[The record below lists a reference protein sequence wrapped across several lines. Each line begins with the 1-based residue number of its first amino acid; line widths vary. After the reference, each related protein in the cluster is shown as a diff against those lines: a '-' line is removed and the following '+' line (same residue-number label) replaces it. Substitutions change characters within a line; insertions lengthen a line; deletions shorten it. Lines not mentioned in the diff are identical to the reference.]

1 MITAERKPLEEIM
14 EFVKNHDRILLAGCN
29 ECVTVCAAGGR
40 KEVGLLASAL
50 QLKFMQ
56 AGRTLDI
63 REMTLERQC
72 DPEYVE
78 ELAPFIDQVDAVLS
92 MACGCGVQE
101 VARRYKHLPVYPAL
115 NTKFMGA
122 SERQGVWAE
131 RCQGC
136 GDCLL
141 GLTGGIC
148 PIARCSKRIL
158 NGPCGGSSRGKCEIS
173 PEVDCVWQLIWD
185 RLKALGIE
193 NRYENITPVKNWQP
207 GIGGGP
213 RKIIRKDLAE

>member
-1 MITAERKPLEEIM
+1 MITAERKPLEEILACIRPYG
-14 EFVKNHDRILLAGCN
+14 RIILAGCN

-40 KEVGLLASAL
+40 REVAILSEAL
-50 QLKFMQ
+50 QMAFMQ
-56 AGRTLDI
+56 QGQTLEVNEI
-63 REMTLERQC
+63 TLERQC

-78 ELAPFIDQVDAVLS
+78 ELAPFIDRADAVLS

-101 VARRYKHLPVYPAL
+101 VAHRFKHKPVFPAV

-141 GLTGGIC
+141 GITGGIC
-148 PIARCSKRIL
+148 PIARCSKRLL
-158 NGPCGGSSRGKCEIS
+158 NGPCGGSNNGRCEIS
-173 PEVDCVWQLIWD
+173 TEVDCVWQLIWD
-185 RLKALGIE
+185 RLKALGLE
-193 NRYENITPVKNWQP
+193 DRYEEILSAKDWRPSRD
-207 GIGGGP
+207 GGP
-213 RKIIRKDLAE
+213 RRIIREDLA

>member
-14 EFVKNHDRILLAGCN
+14 EFVKPYDRILLVGCN

-56 AGRTLDI
+56 TGQTLDI
-63 REMTLERQC
+63 KEMTLERQC

-78 ELAPFIDQVDAVLS
+78 ELAPFIDQAEAVLS

-115 NTKFMGA
+115 NTQFMGA

-136 GDCLL
+136 GNCLL

-148 PIARCSKRIL
+148 PIARCSKRL
-158 NGPCGGSSRGKCEIS
+158 FNGPCGGSTSGKCEIS
-173 PEVDCVWQLIWD
+173 PDVDCVWQLIWD
-185 RLKALGIE
+185 RMKALGIE
-193 NRYENITPVKNWQP
+193 DRYEDIMPARNWQTSR
-207 GIGGGP
+207 GGGP
-213 RKIIRKDLAE
+213 RRIIREDLAE

>member
-1 MITAERKPLEEIM
+1 MITAERKPIEEIVGYI
-14 EFVKNHDRILLAGCN
+14 EPYARILLVGCN

-40 KEVGLLASAL
+40 KEVGILSSAL
-50 QLKFMQ
+50 QMAFMKS
-56 AGRTLDI
+56 GRTLEV
-63 REMTLERQC
+63 RELTLERQC

-78 ELAPFIDQVDAVLS
+78 ELVKFIDQADAVVS

-101 VARRYKHLPVYPAL
+101 VAKRFKGKPVFPAV
-115 NTKFMGA
+115 NTAFMGA

-148 PIARCSKRIL
+148 PVARCSKRLL
-158 NGPCGGSSRGKCEIS
+158 NGPCGGSTDGKCEIS
-173 PEVDCVWQLIWD
+173 PEVDCAWQLIWD
-185 RLKALGIE
+185 RLKALGKE
-193 NRYENITPVKNWQP
+193 DRYEEILPAKDWRTSRD
-207 GIGGGP
+207 GGP
-213 RKIIRKDLAE
+213 RRIIAEDLA

>member
-1 MITAERKPLEEIM
+1 MITAERKPLEEIN
-14 EFVKNHDRILLAGCN
+14 EFVKPHRRILLVGCN

-40 KEVGLLASAL
+40 KEVGLLSSAL
-50 QLKFMQ
+50 QLQFMKEGQ
-56 AGRTLDI
+56 TLEI
-63 REMTLERQC
+63 KEMTLERQC

-78 ELAPFIDQVDAVLS
+78 ELAPFIDQTDAVLS

-101 VARRYKHLPVYPAL
+101 VARRYKNLPVYPAL

-148 PIARCSKRIL
+148 PIARCSKRLL
-158 NGPCGGSSRGKCEIS
+158 NGPCGGSTGGKCEIS
-173 PEVDCVWQLIWD
+173 PDVDCVWQLIWD
-185 RLKALGIE
+185 RLKALGME
-193 NRYENITPVKNWQP
+193 DRYEDIMPAKDWQTSR
-207 GIGGGP
+207 GGGP
-213 RKIIRKDLAE
+213 RKIIREDLAE

>member
-1 MITAERKPLEEIM
+1 MITAERKPLEEILTLI
-14 EFVKNHDRILLAGCN
+14 EPCDRILLVGCN

-40 KEVGLLASAL
+40 KEVALLSSAL
-50 QLKFMQ
+50 QMARMKE
-56 AGRTLDI
+56 GRTLDVT
-63 REMTLERQC
+63 ELTLERQC

-78 ELAPFIDQVDAVLS
+78 ELVTSIDRGDAVLS

-101 VARRYKHLPVYPAL
+101 VARRFKEKPVFPAV

-148 PIARCSKRIL
+148 PIARCSKRLL
-158 NGPCGGSSRGKCEIS
+158 NGPCGGSSSGKCEIN
-173 PEVDCVWQLIWD
+173 PDVDCAWQLIWD
-185 RLKALGIE
+185 RLKALGLE
-193 NRYENITPVKNWQP
+193 SRYEDIAPPKDWRTSRD
-207 GIGGGP
+207 GGP
-213 RKIIRKDLAE
+213 RRIIREDLAS

>member
-1 MITAERKPLEEIM
+1 MGYIRPY
-14 EFVKNHDRILLAGCN
+14 NRILLLGCN

-40 KEVGLLASAL
+40 KEVGILSSSLQIASMKEGKPL
-50 QLKFMQ
+50 EVKE
-56 AGRTLDI
+56 I
-63 REMTLERQC
+63 TLERQC

-78 ELAPFIDQVDAVLS
+78 ELVGQTRNVDAIVS

-101 VARRYKHLPVYPAL
+101 VARRFPSVRVFPAL
-115 NTKFMGA
+115 NTQFMGA

-136 GDCLL
+136 GDCLI

-148 PIARCSKRIL
+148 PIARCAKRIM
-158 NGPCGGSSRGKCEIS
+158 NGPCGGSSNGKCEIS
-173 PEVDCVWQLIWD
+173 PEVDCAWHLIWE
-185 RLKALGIE
+185 RMKSLGIE
-193 NRYENITPVKNWQP
+193 DQYETIMESKNWETSRH
-207 GIGGGP
+207 GGP